1 MSEHLCPV
9 CGKYKAPDLSSF
21 HGGMAVMFPRVT
33 QLASGVALGTD
44 IGVIAYE
51 ASPILFAVKCA
62 DGRFA
67 YARKREVTHG
77 DQNAT
82 LSIFLYGTCG
92 CEGGYSVGTPH
103 DKGHVEITAPLHAK
117 GGGETPPPL
126 GERIKPT
133 PLQNDNKGAQL

>member
-82 LSIFLYGTCG
+82 LAIFLHGTCG
-92 CEGGYSVGTPH
+92 CEGMNRNHTLSKGESETRTPFTN
-103 DKGHVEITAPLHAK
+103 EQFNLA
-117 GGGETPPPL
+117 GE
-126 GERIKPT
+126 
-133 PLQNDNKGAQL
+133 